1 MVVFCDA
8 SFVNGHCWL
17 GLTCPQAGL
26 RAAKAGGPTATSA
39 SAELLA
45 ILWAA
50 EWASRRFTN
59 PIIVNDNQGAVAA
72 AAGEGTPCLWSRSTG
87 NQGNLGLIE
96 AHITATAAR
105 VEGKAG
111 TWAARTR
118 ALKAAGLVRQMAL
131 QKRESPEGHPSG

>member
-8 SFVNGHCWL
+8 SFVNGQCWF

-26 RAAKAGGPTATSA
+26 RAAKAGGPTASSA
-39 SAELLA
+39 TAELLA

-50 EWASRRFTN
+50 EWASKRFSH
-59 PIIVNDNQGAVAA
+59 PIIVNDNRGAVAA
-72 AAGEGTPCLWSRSTG
+72 ATSGGTPCLWSRSSG
-87 NQGNLGLIE
+87 SQGNWGLIE

-105 VEGKAG
+105 VEGKVG

-118 ALKAAGLVRQMAL
+118 ALKAAGLVRQ
-131 QKRESPEGHPSG
+131 KCESPEGHPSG